1 MQKGHFIGFFVYFST
16 LPESVPQ
23 PSMLRCARQSVCPS
37 HSLRSYQ
44 MSPRQARRERREAER
59 KARKAE
65 IKRLKA
71 ARHIPTDAPKQN
83 PAGFV
88 MPPGHPAE
96 LREQNPDREGGV
108 RATAPPPEF
117 SAPNPPG
124 FVSQSD
130 EPALL
135 SEAKIQ
141 TRREINRANAQHS
154 TGPRSIAGKL
164 ASSRNSLRHGLA
176 SGTLIIPGEDPA
188 AFEQLTAALLEEH
201 QPAGDTETLLVHEM
215 ARSWWLTQ
223 RAIRLQN
230 DCFKDDGGIDEKR
243 LALLLRYQTTHE
255 RAFHKAL
262 NTLLKLIRSRDRRER
277 CRPSNASGFVSHA
290 NPSSAPEL
298 GFVSQ
303 NPAAGAPIPAPTLA
317 EAA

>member
-1 MQKGHFIGFFVYFST
+1 
-16 LPESVPQ
+16 
-23 PSMLRCARQSVCPS
+23 
-37 HSLRSYQ
+37 

-65 IKRLKA
+65 IRRMKA
-71 ARHIPTDAPKQN
+71 ARHMLPTTPSPEFSEAN
-83 PAGFV
+83 PLGFV
-88 MPPGHPAE
+88 MPPATPAE
-96 LREQNPDREGGV
+96 LCEQNPDREGGV
-108 RATAPPPEF
+108 RDIAPPREF
-117 SAPNPPG
+117 SAPNPSG
-124 FVSQSD
+124 FVSQST
-130 EPALL
+130 
-135 SEAKIQ
+135 SS
-141 TRREINRANAQHS
+141 RRAINRANAQYS

-164 ASSRNSLRHGLA
+164 ASSRNSLQHGLA

-188 AFEQLTAALLEEH
+188 AFDQLTAALLGEH
-201 QPAGDTETLLVHEM
+201 RPTGDTETLLVHEM

-230 DCFKDDGGIDEKR
+230 ECFTEGGIDEKR

-262 NTLLKLIRSRDRRER
+262 DTLLKLKRSRDRQQAV
-277 CRPSNASGFVSHA
+277 PATPNAIGFVSHNTIPTVREGIGFVSPN
-290 NPSSAPEL
+290 NPSSAPEI

-303 NPAAGAPIPAPTLA
+303 NPAVGSPNQPPIVA